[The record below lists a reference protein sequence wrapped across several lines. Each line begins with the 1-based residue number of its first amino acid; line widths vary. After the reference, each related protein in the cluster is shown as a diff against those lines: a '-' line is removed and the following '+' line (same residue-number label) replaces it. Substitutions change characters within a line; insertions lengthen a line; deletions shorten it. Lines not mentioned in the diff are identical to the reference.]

1 MAQDKT
7 SNYQFALP
15 NPVGIQIAEMQKVA
29 DSIIAI
35 DAKLKASETA
45 LSTHRHSFADLLDK
59 PTTLEGYG
67 ITDGMTAA
75 EIAAAIKAAI
85 DGVVNGSGA
94 ALDTL
99 KELADALGNDP
110 QFATTVSNALG
121 VRVRVD
127 AAQSFSLAQKAQGR
141 GNLDALGTVD
151 KGKANGVASLDGSG
165 KVPAAQLP
173 AMDYLSSAGGRLKGT
188 VKVQVADTNG
198 AVALVSGDASHTG
211 YIEGWLPNGKRGWYL
226 GWAAA
231 DNRVIMSAEN
241 GLKGFEVVGDFK
253 TSMGFE
259 SYGNGS
265 TRGIFRNTGAGD
277 SWIQFFANDA
287 PGWYAEFGLRASGAA
302 YIWANGHE
310 FRFQTNGQF
319 WSAGDVVARGV
330 VHAGSGAARLET
342 NGNIVGN
349 IWANYGHG
357 PDAYTA
363 ITNRMEDRSAAWA
376 RQEAGYR
383 ARKCA
388 GWDQWNFTSHDQR
401 MQNNTGENI
410 YYTAT
415 VSGGNSGVYL
425 QISPDNGT
433 YWTIGAPLW
442 VSNVGYSQQYT
453 GGCLPPGW
461 WMRII
466 RSSGSYN
473 ANVILIW

>member
-165 KVPAAQLP
+165 KVPVTQLP
-173 AMDYLSSAGGRLKGT
+173 TMDYLPLVGGTLSGPLGGVTVSGSRSSFLANAEGGGYAQMWTRGAPFYSSATL
-188 VKVQVADTNG
+188 
-198 AVALVSGDASHTG
+198 SGSSYA
-211 YIEGWLPNGKRGWYL
+211 P
-226 GWAAA
+226 
-231 DNRVIMSAEN
+231 VIAE
-241 GLKGFEVVGDFK
+241 K
-253 TSMGFE
+253 
-259 SYGNGS
+259 YGN
-265 TRGIFRNTGAGD
+265 
-277 SWIQFFANDA
+277 
-287 PGWYAEFGLRASGAA
+287 PGWGG
-302 YIWANGHE
+302 I
-310 FRFQTNGQF
+310 
-319 WSAGDVVARGV
+319 WSAGVLNY
-330 VHAGSGAARLET
+330 SNGAAAGFAIHHL
-342 NGNIVGN
+342 NSSGNEHAAFEFRADGTLRMPGAVYRGGSPAAYADGQTYWMHITGNAGYAASAGNANTVGGWSQGTIADQDN
-349 IWANYGHG
+349 WRVTDTRFAGYVEHAMERDTGWHAPSG
-357 PDAYTA
+357 YVFTYAY
-363 ITNRMEDRSAAWA
+363 RKGGDQYYFGA
-376 RQEAGYR
+376 RQPQIYIPN
-383 ARKCA
+383 A
-388 GWDQWNFTSHDQR
+388 GWR
-401 MQNNTGENI
+401 
-410 YYTAT
+410 AL
-415 VSGGNSGVYL
+415 GG
-425 QISPDNGT
+425 
-433 YWTIGAPLW
+433 W
-442 VSNVGYSQQYT
+442 
-453 GGCLPPGW
+453 
-461 WMRII
+461 
-466 RSSGSYN
+466 
-473 ANVILIW
+473 

>member
-99 KELADALGNDP
+99 KKIADALGNDP

-151 KGKANGVASLDGSG
+151 KGKANGVASLDGTG
-165 KVPAAQLP
+165 KVPATQLP
-173 AMDYLSSAGGRLKGT
+173 AMEYLPLTGG
-188 VKVQVADTNG
+188 KVNG
-198 AVALVSGDASHTG
+198 ETH
-211 YIEGWLPNGKRGWYL
+211 
-226 GWAAA
+226 
-231 DNRVIMSAEN
+231 
-241 GLKGFEVVGDFK
+241 
-253 TSMGFE
+253 
-259 SYGNGS
+259 
-265 TRGIFRNTGAGD
+265 FRNGT
-277 SWIQFFANDA
+277 N
-287 PGWYAEFGLRASGAA
+287 ASGAHVLGLGWRNKDFPLWKFVIETDGSLLLA
-302 YIWANGHE
+302 GYNSDTGTWLKSPIRFIRNTNDPSGVNVEGDVRATAWIYAGEANLQTDGNVFGSAWGGKLSDFLNTARLGASAFPRRSDGHPVQFQWSGQPGQPTWVWGGTGAEGDAGIYRVWNPANWSVNYANSTWNSERLQGWDIAGIQNDAQARANGK
-310 FRFQTNGQF
+310 
-319 WSAGDVVARGV
+319 ARK
-330 VHAGSGAARLET
+330 AGS
-342 NGNIVGN
+342 
-349 IWANYGHG
+349 
-357 PDAYTA
+357 
-363 ITNRMEDRSAAWA
+363 
-376 RQEAGYR
+376 
-383 ARKCA
+383 
-388 GWDQWNFTSHDQR
+388 WDQWNFTFHDQR

-410 YYTAT
+410 YYTAKMT
-415 VSGGNSGVYL
+415 GTYADSVQL

-433 YWTIGAPLW
+433 YWTVATTLEGAANKTEF
-442 VSNVGYSQQYT
+442 SA
-453 GGCLPPGW
+453 GCLPPGW
-461 WMRII
+461 WMRLI
-466 RSSGSYN
+466 RGSGSYN
-473 ANVILIW
+473 ANVILVW